1 MTSAPFKKG
10 DLIRRL
16 MHGNANDSRL
26 FRVSFVNAK
35 ALNGGVFTALSADGH
50 YMDWG
55 GTFPKQHE
63 FEIVKETK

>member
-1 MTSAPFKKG
+1 MTTSKAPFKKG

-16 MHGNANDSRL
+16 MYGQANDSRL

-35 ALNGGVFTALSADGH
+35 AGVFTALSADGH

-55 GTFPKQHE
+55 GRFPMAHE